1 MLQRVSSSEIIVP
14 ICMMFILSIIHSQIV
29 STHTGPEK
37 LPQRAHTRR
46 SKLRR
51 RRMNFTR
58 CSRNLTNS
66 DMKSSTESS
75 LDGQI
80 QSTGRDGAYKTLRK
94 MSSDLRNRNNTWDE
108 EQPGVNVPKKCST
121 KHNPNSSNLNVK
133 FNLNE
138 NERNSSENDAA
149 APAVPLDDDGFE
161 SFNGYGSSENG
172 EETVTETIVEGESKQ
187 ECSIEEESVVDSS
200 TSNKATGSNDVES
213 VKRRDNDYS
222 SGEQSDM
229 ESDGET
235 RRLRSQDTDNSIPLL
250 VETNT
255 STTEYLGITTN
266 SEECSY
272 SSEYD
277 ESDSQNE
284 TNTNDNWDYD
294 LAPTVILSPS
304 CAPSDRGIFIFPN
317 TSILPNIYP
326 LVIQI
331 ILL

>member
-1 MLQRVSSSEIIVP
+1 
-14 ICMMFILSIIHSQIV
+14 
-29 STHTGPEK
+29 
-37 LPQRAHTRR
+37 
-46 SKLRR
+46 
-51 RRMNFTR
+51 
-58 CSRNLTNS
+58 
-66 DMKSSTESS
+66 MKSSTESS

-108 EQPGVNVPKKCST
+108 EQSNVSVPKKCST
-121 KHNPNSSNLNVK
+121 KLNPNSSNLNVK

-149 APAVPLDDDGFE
+149 APAVPMDDDGFE

-187 ECSIEEESVVDSS
+187 DCSIEEESVVDSS
-200 TSNKATGSNDVES
+200 TSNKPATGSNDVES

-284 TNTNDNWDYD
+284 TNNNDNWDYD

-304 CAPSDRGIFIFPN
+304 CAPSDRGIYICTN
-317 TSILPNIYP
+317 ISLSTHTSSHHP
-326 LVIQI
+326 VIV
-331 ILL
+331 L